1 MASRTPCVAREG
13 PVSAG
18 DVQGMAGRLPRSADA
33 ALFLVVN
40 LPEITVACCAY
51 GRSSGHR
58 ATLTQQHGTPMATDD
73 AGLAQRWQST
83 CHESCSSRD
92 SWPLVGP
99 LRGTRALTRPA
110 SVETLAFMS
119 DHTQRNEIVG
129 RAIRLARRSAGLT
142 QAQLGLRLGLKPR
155 AIMRW
160 ETAQS
165 APSRPHR
172 RQMLLAIQMHHAAA
186 AATLGQAFDTAFPPR
201 LRGQGARAAAIATT
215 TAPPPEIPAKT
226 KVELFIARAADD
238 LDVTSKRLLGV
249 LVRLHEALAH
259 ERVSPAQLVTE
270 VAALRQDKL
279 P

>member
-1 MASRTPCVAREG
+1 LVA
-13 PVSAG
+13 
-18 DVQGMAGRLPRSADA
+18 
-33 ALFLVVN
+33 N
-40 LPEITVACCAY
+40 LPGITVACCAY

-73 AGLAQRWQST
+73 VGLAQRWQST
-83 CHESCSSRD
+83 CHESRSSRD
-92 SWPLVGP
+92 SWPLVGS

-119 DHTQRNEIVG
+119 DHTQRNQIVG

-155 AIMRW
+155 AIMWW

-201 LRGQGARAAAIATT
+201 LHGQGARAAAIATAT
-215 TAPPPEIPAKT
+215 TTATAPPPEIPAKT